1 MEFEILGLVCDF
13 FERSVMVSELKNVGV
28 AAKLEAFSAKCRQA
42 GLKVTPQRLAIYK
55 SLITTDSHPSA
66 DMVYR
71 TVRDTFENISFDTV
85 NRTLLTFGRIGA
97 AFVVE
102 GSGEVR
108 RFDANFESHQHFKC
122 VKCKRIIDFRHEPF
136 DEVEVPAIVSDKF
149 KVLRKTV
156 YFEGF
161 CDKCK

>member
-1 MEFEILGLVCDF
+1 MVN
-13 FERSVMVSELKNVGV
+13 VSEDRKL
-28 AAKLEAFSAKCRQA
+28 AEKLEGFSAKCRQA
-42 GLKVTPQRLAIYK
+42 GLKVTPQRTAIYK
-55 SLITTDSHPSA
+55 SLITTSLHPSA

-71 TVRDTFENISFDTV
+71 TVRGSLENISFDTV
-85 NRTLLTFGRIGA
+85 NRTLLTFSKIGA

-122 VKCKRIIDFRHEPF
+122 VKCKRIIDFRYEPF
-136 DEVEVPAIVSDKF
+136 DVVEVPDEVGEKF
-149 KVLRKTV
+149 KVLRRTV

>member
-1 MEFEILGLVCDF
+1 MVN
-13 FERSVMVSELKNVGV
+13 VSENKEL
-28 AAKLEAFSAKCRQA
+28 AEKLDRFSAKCRQA
-42 GLKVTPQRLAIYK
+42 GLKVTPQRTAIYK
-55 SLITTDSHPSA
+55 SLITTTSHPSA

-71 TVRDTFENISFDTV
+71 TVRGTLENISFDTV
-85 NRTLLTFGRIGA
+85 NRTLLTFSKIGA

-122 VKCKRIIDFRHEPF
+122 VKCKSIIDFKHEPF
-136 DEVEVPAIVSDKF
+136 DKVEVPAEVGDKF

-156 YFEGF
+156 YFEGL

>member
-1 MEFEILGLVCDF
+1 MVN
-13 FERSVMVSELKNVGV
+13 VSESKII
-28 AAKLEAFSAKCRQA
+28 AEKLEGFSAKCRQA
-42 GLKVTPQRLAIYK
+42 GLKVTPQRTAIYK
-55 SLITTDSHPSA
+55 SLIMTSSHPSA

-71 TVRDTFENISFDTV
+71 TVRGSLENISFDTV
-85 NRTLLTFGRIGA
+85 NRTLLTFSKIGA

-136 DEVEVPAIVSDKF
+136 DVVEVPDEVGEKF
-149 KVLRKTV
+149 KVLRRTV